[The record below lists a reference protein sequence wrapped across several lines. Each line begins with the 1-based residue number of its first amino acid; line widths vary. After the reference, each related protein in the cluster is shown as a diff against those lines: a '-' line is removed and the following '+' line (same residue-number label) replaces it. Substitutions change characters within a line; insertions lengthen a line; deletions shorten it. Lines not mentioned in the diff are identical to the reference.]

1 MPIQRLALTVV
12 LLAANAASAKVVT
25 ETIEYQDGDA
35 QLQGFLVYDDA
46 AEGKRPG
53 VLVVHEWWGLNDY
66 ARDRAKQLAE
76 LGYVAFALDMYGK
89 GKLAEHPREASQWA
103 AEIRENVQQWQARAQ
118 AGLDVLKSRE
128 EVDQNR
134 LAAIGYCF
142 GGATVCQLAYA
153 GVGLNGVVSFH
164 GSLPA
169 PTTEQADQIDAKLLI
184 CHGAED
190 PFVPNEQVAIFQ
202 NALKE
207 ADADWQMIIYSGAE
221 HSFTNPDA
229 DQRNINGLSYNQE
242 ADKSSWEHMKLFL
255 KGIFKSK

>member
-1 MPIQRLALTVV
+1 MHIKLLALTVV
-12 LLAANAASAKVVT
+12 LLAAEAASAKVVT

-35 QLQGFLVYDDA
+35 QLQGFLAYDDA
-46 AEGKRPG
+46 AEGPRPG

-89 GKLAEHPREASQWA
+89 GKLAEHPREASKWA
-103 AEIRENVQQWQARAQ
+103 SEIRENLQQWQARAQ
-118 AGLDVLKSRE
+118 AGLEVLKGRD
-128 EVDQNR
+128 EVDQDR

-153 GVGLNGVVSFH
+153 GVGLQGVVSFH

-169 PTTEQADQIDAKLLI
+169 PTTEQADQIDARLLI

-190 PFVPNEQVAIFQ
+190 PFVPKEQVAIFQ
-202 NALKE
+202 NALQE
-207 ADADWQMIIYSGAE
+207 ADAQWQMIIYSDAE
-221 HSFTNPDA
+221 HSFTNPGA
-229 DQRNINGLSYNQE
+229 DEREINGLGYNE
-242 ADKSSWEHMKLFL
+242 AADKASWEHMKVFFDE
-255 KGIFKSK
+255 IFQ